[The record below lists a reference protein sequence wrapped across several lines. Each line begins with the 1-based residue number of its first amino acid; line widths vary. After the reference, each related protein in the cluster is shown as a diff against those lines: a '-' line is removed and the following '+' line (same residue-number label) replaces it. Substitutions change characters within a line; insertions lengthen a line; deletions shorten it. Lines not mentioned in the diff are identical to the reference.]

1 MQTSA
6 LTWFEIPVD
15 NLNRA
20 SSFYEM
26 VLNQELKRETME
38 GHELAVFE
46 HERQSGTGG
55 CLVKHGVLKPADQ
68 GSIVYLNAGKDLEG
82 ALTRVWDAGG
92 RVALPKTALP
102 GDMGYYAHIIDSEG
116 NRVGLHALD

>member
-26 VLNQELKRETME
+26 VLAQELKRQTMA

-46 HERQSGTGG
+46 YERESGTGG
-55 CLVKHGVLKPADQ
+55 CLIKNDALKPTGN
-68 GSIVYLNAGKDLEG
+68 GSIVYLNAGKDLEA
-82 ALTRVWDAGG
+82 ALTRVWNAGG
-92 RVALPKTALP
+92 HVALPKTALP

-116 NRVGLHALD
+116 NRVGLHALG